1 MTAGDGNCLF
11 RSISHQLYGTE
22 EHHMPIRLLCMRYIR
37 NEGAFF
43 QDYVTEAIE
52 DYVQMKAQSGQWGD
66 DVEI

>member
-1 MTAGDGNCLF
+1 
-11 RSISHQLYGTE
+11 
-22 EHHMPIRLLCMRYIR
+22 MPIRLLCMRYIR